1 METNIKKLQYAQGD
15 LLRGIY
21 TFQDAI
27 KDAVREC
34 KIYKDNYK
42 EYLKAG
48 GVMTEEN
55 ERLKNKVSLIQDK
68 IQQIKQELDWWF
80 TKE

>member
-1 METNIKKLQYAQGD
+1 MDKNIKMLDYSKGD

-21 TFQDAI
+21 TFQDAL
-27 KDAVREC
+27 KDAIREM

-48 GVMTEEN
+48 GVISEEN
-55 ERLKNKVSLIQDK
+55 ERLKNKVSFIQDK
-68 IQQIKQELDWWF
+68 LQELKQELDW
-80 TKE
+80 

>member
-1 METNIKKLQYAQGD
+1 MMDKNIKRLQYSQGD
-15 LLRGIY
+15 LLKGIY

-27 KDAVREC
+27 KDAAREC

-48 GVMTEEN
+48 GVVTKEN
-55 ERLKNKVSLIQDK
+55 ESLKNRVCQIQDAIHHLK
-68 IQQIKQELDWWF
+68 QQLDW
-80 TKE
+80 

>member
-1 METNIKKLQYAQGD
+1 MENTKKLNFAQGD
-15 LLRGIY
+15 LLKGIY

-27 KDAVREC
+27 KDAAREC

-48 GVMTEEN
+48 GVVSEEN
-55 ERLKNKVSLIQDK
+55 ERLKNKVSFIQDK
-68 IQQIKQELDWWF
+68 LQQLKQELDW
-80 TKE
+80 